1 MGSFEFHARKNIKVN
16 MNSGLDSLG
25 KLVNNTNS
33 QKREGGY
40 PFPSSISRDWNSC
53 SIFQRSSMMLLPV
66 WLEGALVTGAPLA
79 FPHQWHFASLK
90 GPQPPWSQTMPG
102 CSAWQSFAKAFT
114 QAYTLPL
121 RHTSKLLNV
130 LQDITWRPLLWV
142 LPNSLDTICWPSP
155 SPSIA
160 LDRISVL
167 VLFVRVFPK

>member
-1 MGSFEFHARKNIKVN
+1 MVESSFRRLHTRDIWLNFFFLMGSFEFHGRKNIKVN

-53 SIFQRSSMMLLPV
+53 STFQRSSMMLLPV

-102 CSAWQSFAKAFT
+102 CSAWQSFAKAFA
-114 QAYTLPL
+114 QAV
-121 RHTSKLLNV
+121 H
-130 LQDITWRPLLWV
+130 
-142 LPNSLDTICWPSP
+142 SP
-155 SPSIA
+155 SS
-160 LDRISVL
+160 SYQQT
-167 VLFVRVFPK
+167 PKRSSRHNLKATAVSSP